1 MRYTDVKL
9 LVGHKTLNADNLRAA
24 LQILG
29 RDWVRLSRRIL
40 DQNKKNA
47 TFNLRKSMSYTFAAK
62 EEKIGVSLTFDGAP
76 YWVFVE
82 MGVRGFASADKAPD
96 SPFQFG
102 TKTGRPG
109 GLRAAIDKWV
119 IRKGLPNFRDA
130 QGRFIPRKEQ
140 VRRISK
146 KIYMYGIEP
155 TPFVSEPMKFIWD
168 KHLPNLEEALTRDV
182 DAYYDKEFPKDFKF
196 VIL

>member
-1 MRYTDVKL
+1 MRYTDIKL
-9 LVGHKTLNADNLRAA
+9 FVGDKTLNADNLRAS
-24 LQILG
+24 LQLLG
-29 RDWVRLSRRIL
+29 RDWVRMSRRIL
-40 DQNKKNA
+40 DQNNKNA
-47 TFNLRKSMSYTFAAK
+47 TFNLRKSMSYTFAQE
-62 EEKIGVSLTFDGAP
+62 EEKVGVSLTFDGAP

-82 MGVRGFASADKAPD
+82 MGVRGFVNADKAPD

-102 TKTGRPG
+102 SRSGRPG

-130 QGRFIPRKEQ
+130 SGRFIPRREQ
-140 VRRISK
+140 VRQISR

-155 TPFVSEPMKFIWD
+155 TPFVSDPMKIIWD
-168 KHLPNLEEALTRDV
+168 KHYPDLEEALVRDL
-182 DAYYDKEFPKDFKF
+182 DGYIDKEFPSDFKY